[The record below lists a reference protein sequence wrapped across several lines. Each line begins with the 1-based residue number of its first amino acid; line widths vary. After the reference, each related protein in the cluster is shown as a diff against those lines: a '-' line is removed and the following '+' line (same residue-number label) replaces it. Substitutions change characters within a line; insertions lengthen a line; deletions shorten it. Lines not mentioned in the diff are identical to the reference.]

1 MMQKNMGIRLIM
13 EIMIHRVTLI
23 EKMKFVFVFASFL
36 LFAIVYESVAAQ
48 PLTRSYLQGLLSNP
62 PLPQEKLRP
71 GTRHGCVHIPAR
83 GFMQRLMVGFE
94 VTGESCSVTVSEDNA
109 VAVSFLDEASIHL
122 VSTST
127 EDRRT
132 DIFIGELENGQVLIV
147 QHYRGEVA
155 SLTQTVYDENG
166 DVVYGRFGNGD
177 YIRECHFGMTT
188 SERLAGRK
196 KCKR

>member
-1 MMQKNMGIRLIM
+1 MKNL
-13 EIMIHRVTLI
+13 
-23 EKMKFVFVFASFL
+23 KFVFVFVSFL
-36 LFAIVYESVAAQ
+36 LYAMVCQSVSAQ
-48 PLTRSYLQGLLSNP
+48 SLTKSYLQGLLSNP
-62 PLPQEKLRP
+62 PRDQEKLKP

-94 VTGESCSVTVSEDNA
+94 ITGESCSVTVNRDNT
-109 VAVSFLDEASIHL
+109 VAVSILGDAVIPL

-127 EDRRT
+127 ENRRT
-132 DIFIGELENGQVLIV
+132 DTFVGGLGNGQVLIV
-147 QHYRGEVA
+147 QHHRGEVV

-166 DVVYGRFGNGD
+166 DVVYGRSGNGD

-196 KCKR
+196 MCKK

>member
-1 MMQKNMGIRLIM
+1 
-13 EIMIHRVTLI
+13 
-23 EKMKFVFVFASFL
+23 MKFVFVFASFIL
-36 LFAIVYESVAAQ
+36 YSMASQSASAQ
-48 PLTRSYLQGLLSNP
+48 SLTRSYLQGVLSNP
-62 PLPQEKLRP
+62 PRDQEKLKP

-94 VTGESCSVTVSEDNA
+94 VTGESCSVTVNRDNT
-109 VAVSFLDEASIHL
+109 VAVSFLDEASIPL

-127 EDRRT
+127 ENLRT
-132 DIFIGELENGQVLIV
+132 DILVGGLEKDQVLIV
-147 QHYRGEVA
+147 QHHRGEVV

-166 DVVYGRFGNGD
+166 DVVYGRSGNGD

-196 KCKR
+196 KCKK

>member
-1 MMQKNMGIRLIM
+1 MK
-13 EIMIHRVTLI
+13 
-23 EKMKFVFVFASFL
+23 KMKFVFVFASFL
-36 LFAIVYESVAAQ
+36 LLAILCKVAAAQ

-62 PLPQEKLRP
+62 PLNQEKLRS

-83 GFMQRLMVGFE
+83 GFIQRLMVGFE
-94 VTGESCSVTVSEDNA
+94 ITGESCSVTVNEDNT
-109 VAVSFLDEASIHL
+109 VAVSFLGDASIHL

-127 EDRRT
+127 ENYLT
-132 DIFIGELENGQVLIV
+132 DTFGGELENGQVLIV
-147 QHYRGEVA
+147 QHHRGEVV

-166 DVVYGRFGNGD
+166 DVVYGRSGDGD

-196 KCKR
+196 KCKK